1 MAFYAHKREG
11 PDGEPIRQT
20 VYAHLV
26 GTAQRAGQC
35 LRSAGLENTGYLAGL
50 LHDMGKPVAF
60 RETGRMLGHD
70 AIGANISREML
81 ARLKYPNDVKEEV
94 AGLIRWHMF
103 DLNGNAKESTL
114 RRRFAGWGAAFT
126 LALADLREADV
137 HGSGRISGEV
147 KSALRWR
154 AVLARMQAEGAPLS
168 EAELCCTGADIMGW
182 LNLPPSPRVGEIKRM
197 LLLHCAC
204 HPKDNCRA
212 RLGQVAKD
220 IGK

>member
-1 MAFYAHKREG
+1 
-11 PDGEPIRQT
+11 
-20 VYAHLV
+20 
-26 GTAQRAGQC
+26 
-35 LRSAGLENTGYLAGL
+35 
-50 LHDMGKPVAF
+50 
-60 RETGRMLGHD
+60 MLGHD

-81 ARLKYPNDVKEEV
+81 ARLKYPNAVKEEV

-182 LNLPPSPRVGEIKRM
+182 LNLPPSPRLGEIKRM